1 MCWFR
6 LLTKLMPNGQPIY
19 KHTLMH
25 NIIKYL
31 IVIEIGFSLKTYFTS
46 FLLVY
51 YLQFEGLVQQSPIC
65 NGCHLS
71 DVFSQGHISLS
82 THVAAIVDL
91 LFHITEMWVD
101 NILSAIAALC
111 YFLFISKGLLFA
123 TIHDNIWQLLQ
134 MDLEFNV

>member
-1 MCWFR
+1 
-6 LLTKLMPNGQPIY
+6 MPNGQPIY

-25 NIIKYL
+25 NIIQYL

-71 DVFSQGHISLS
+71 DVFSQGHIFTNPCGSYCRFAFS
-82 THVAAIVDL
+82 HNWDASGKYFICYSCPVL
-91 LFHITEMWVD
+91 LFVYI
-101 NILSAIAALC
+101 
-111 YFLFISKGLLFA
+111 KGSVCLLFA